1 LFNSPI
7 KDKIFS
13 FMLENNN
20 RDKYFMEK
28 ALAEANRA
36 ARRGEVPVG
45 AVLVKGNKIVARGY
59 NQSISR
65 SDPAAHAE
73 IIALRKAGQ
82 KLKNYRLTGLT
93 LYVTVEP
100 CPMCLGAILQARIKR
115 LVYGTEDS
123 KQGAV
128 VSRLAI
134 PLARANHRL
143 EVCSGILS
151 VECRQVISNFFRSK
165 RESRKSGEGL
175 QTQRT

>member
-1 LFNSPI
+1 LFKSQI
-7 KDKIFS
+7 KDKIFL
-13 FMLENNN
+13 FMLDNNN
-20 RDKYFMEK
+20 KDIYFMKK
-28 ALAEANRA
+28 ALAEAKRA
-36 ARRGEVPVG
+36 AGRGEVPVG
-45 AVLVKGNKIVARGY
+45 AVIVKDNKILARGY

-65 SDPAAHAE
+65 SDPSAHAE

-123 KQGAV
+123 KQGAI

-143 EVCSGILS
+143 EVCGGILS
-151 VECRQVISNFFRSK
+151 EECQQVISNFFRSR
-165 RESRKSGEGL
+165 RESKKAGEKL
-175 QTQRT
+175 QTYRT

>member
-1 LFNSPI
+1 LFNSQI
-7 KDKIFS
+7 KDKIFL
-13 FMLENNN
+13 FMLDNNN
-20 RDKYFMEK
+20 KDKYFMKK

-36 ARRGEVPVG
+36 AARGEVPVG
-45 AVLVKGNKIVARGY
+45 AVLVKDDKILARGY

-65 SDPAAHAE
+65 SDPTAHAE

-123 KQGAV
+123 QQGAI

-143 EVCSGILS
+143 EICAGILS
-151 VECRQVISNFFRSK
+151 EECRQVISNFFRSR
-165 RESRKSGEGL
+165 RESKKAGEKL
-175 QTQRT
+175 QTLRT

>member
-1 LFNSPI
+1 
-7 KDKIFS
+7 
-13 FMLENNN
+13 MLENNN